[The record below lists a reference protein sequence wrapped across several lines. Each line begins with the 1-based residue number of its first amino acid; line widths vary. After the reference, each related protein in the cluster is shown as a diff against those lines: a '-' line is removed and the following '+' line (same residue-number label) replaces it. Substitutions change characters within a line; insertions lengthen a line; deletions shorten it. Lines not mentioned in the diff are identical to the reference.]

1 MKDGRTARHM
11 FDQSN
16 SLYPSASVLELV
28 QISQHC
34 ATWFTCKRYL
44 INFRSLALTAWNSGQ
59 TNGVKILHI
68 APSPFSDLH
77 FYMMQ
82 YATYSSLHILFKPV
96 TGLLSKQSLRILI
109 IYCHI
114 TLKGRII
121 VKPGRYIYSSLVK
134 LTCWLVTCNRT
145 TTWPLPKIEIQQTDS
160 MSMSV
165 TSR

>member
-34 ATWFTCKRYL
+34 ATWFTCKRYI

-59 TNGVKILHI
+59 TNGVEDFIYCTQ
-68 APSPFSDLH
+68 PFFRDLH

-121 VKPGRYIYSSLVK
+121 VK

>member
-1 MKDGRTARHM
+1 MKDGRTAQHI

-16 SLYPSASVLELV
+16 LLYPSASVLELV

-44 INFRSLALTAWNSGQ
+44 INFRSLTLTAWNSGQ
-59 TNGVKILHI
+59 TKGVKILHI
-68 APSPFSDLH
+68 APSPFSRDLH

-121 VKPGRYIYSSLVK
+121 VK

>member
-1 MKDGRTARHM
+1 MDVQHDICLIKVICCTLQLLCSNKCKFLNTVRLDSHAKDIYQFPQPCFDSMKFWTDKW
-11 FDQSN
+11 
-16 SLYPSASVLELV
+16 
-28 QISQHC
+28 SQD
-34 ATWFTCKRYL
+34 FTYCTQPF
-44 INFRSLALTAWNSGQ
+44 FR
-59 TNGVKILHI
+59 
-68 APSPFSDLH
+68 DLH

-82 YATYSSLHILFKPV
+82 YATYSSLHILFKLV

-121 VKPGRYIYSSLVK
+121 LK

-145 TTWPLPKIEIQQTDS
+145 TSWPLPKIEIQQTDS